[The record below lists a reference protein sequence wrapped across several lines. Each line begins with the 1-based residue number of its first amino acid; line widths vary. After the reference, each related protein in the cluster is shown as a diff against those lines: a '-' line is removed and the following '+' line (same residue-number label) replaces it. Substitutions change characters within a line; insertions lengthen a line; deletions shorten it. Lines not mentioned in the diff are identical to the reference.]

1 MSSIDEK
8 PRGFNPTRSK
18 QKGTEFMQKRFQQ
31 LAGAAL
37 DSLGLSRIEDEQL
50 IAHLDTL
57 DEVESYLRF
66 VCINME

>member
-1 MSSIDEK
+1 
-8 PRGFNPTRSK
+8 
-18 QKGTEFMQKRFQQ
+18 MQKRIQQ

-66 VCINME
+66 VHIDME

>member
-1 MSSIDEK
+1 
-8 PRGFNPTRSK
+8 
-18 QKGTEFMQKRFQQ
+18 MQKRFQQ

-57 DEVESYLRF
+57 DKIEANLRF
-66 VCINME
+66 IRACME